1 LQALPDTVVQQ
12 FQRAL
17 AAGNLRQANDM
28 LANHAELAPGDAQH
42 AGMAARLTSAWLDQ
56 AEQQLARGDRAGAA
70 QALDRARK
78 LTPGDARLASLSA
91 RLAGS

>member
-1 LQALPDTVVQQ
+1 
-12 FQRAL
+12 
-17 AAGNLRQANDM
+17 M

-42 AGMAARLTSAWLDQ
+42 ADMAARLTSAWLDQ